1 MNQEKF
7 ASFITQR
14 RKQLNLTQKDIA
26 EKLHVSIS
34 AVSKYERGLSY
45 PDITL
50 LEPLSQILEVTIVD
64 LLKGEISH
72 NDLSIL
78 EASDLFSELISKQRL
93 KEYRRKI
100 LLSDI
105 LYIILLFMTTVTI
118 ILLFVNGIIPLSK
131 LFEVITA
138 AALIFLGILMFKNYR
153 HSIYGA
159 RFKDHFKDW
168 FFFMFLSISWQ

>member
-72 NDLSIL
+72 NDLSSL
-78 EASDLFSELISKQRL
+78 EASELFLELISKQRL

-105 LYIILLFMTTVTI
+105 LYIILLFMTAVTI

-131 LFEVITA
+131 LFEVITI
-138 AALIFLGILMFKNYR
+138 AALIFLGILMYKNYR

-159 RFKDHFKDW
+159 RFKDHFKD
-168 FFFMFLSISWQ
+168 

>member
-72 NDLSIL
+72 NDLSSL

-105 LYIILLFMTTVTI
+105 LYIILLFITAVTI

-138 AALIFLGILMFKNYR
+138 AALIFLGILMLKNYR

-159 RFKDHFKDW
+159 RFKDHFKD
-168 FFFMFLSISWQ
+168 

>member
-72 NDLSIL
+72 NDLSSL
-78 EASDLFSELISKQRL
+78 EASDLFLELISKQRL

-105 LYIILLFMTTVTI
+105 LYIILLFMTAVTI

-138 AALIFLGILMFKNYR
+138 AALIFLGILKFKNYR

-159 RFKDHFKDW
+159 RFKDHFKD
-168 FFFMFLSISWQ
+168 

>member
-72 NDLSIL
+72 NDLSSL

-105 LYIILLFMTTVTI
+105 LYIILLFMTAVTI

-138 AALIFLGILMFKNYR
+138 VALIFLGILMFKNYR

-159 RFKDHFKDW
+159 RFKDHFKD
-168 FFFMFLSISWQ
+168 

>member
-7 ASFITQR
+7 ARFITQR

-64 LLKGEISH
+64 LLKGEISR
-72 NDLSIL
+72 NDLSSL

-105 LYIILLFMTTVTI
+105 LYIILLFITAVTI

-138 AALIFLGILMFKNYR
+138 AALIFLGILMFKNYQ

-159 RFKDHFKDW
+159 RFKDHFKD
-168 FFFMFLSISWQ
+168 

>member
-7 ASFITQR
+7 ARFITQR

-72 NDLSIL
+72 NDLSSL

-105 LYIILLFMTTVTI
+105 LYIILLFMTAVTI

-138 AALIFLGILMFKNYR
+138 VALIFLGILMFKNYR

-159 RFKDHFKDW
+159 RFKDHFKD
-168 FFFMFLSISWQ
+168 

>member
-72 NDLSIL
+72 NDLSSL

-100 LLSDI
+100 LLSDV
-105 LYIILLFMTTVTI
+105 LYIILLFITAVTI

-138 AALIFLGILMFKNYR
+138 VALIFLGILMFKNYQ

-159 RFKDHFKDW
+159 RFKDHFKD
-168 FFFMFLSISWQ
+168 

>member
-7 ASFITQR
+7 ARFITQR

-72 NDLSIL
+72 NDLSSL
-78 EASDLFSELISKQRL
+78 EACDLFSELISKQRL

-105 LYIILLFMTTVTI
+105 LYIILLFITAVTI

-159 RFKDHFKDW
+159 RFKDHFKD
-168 FFFMFLSISWQ
+168 

>member
-72 NDLSIL
+72 NDLSSL

-100 LLSDI
+100 LLSDV
-105 LYIILLFMTTVTI
+105 LYIILLFITAVTI

-138 AALIFLGILMFKNYR
+138 VALIFLGILMFKNYR

-159 RFKDHFKDW
+159 RFKDHFKD
-168 FFFMFLSISWQ
+168 

>member
-72 NDLSIL
+72 NDLSSL

-105 LYIILLFMTTVTI
+105 LYIILLFITAVTI
-118 ILLFVNGIIPLSK
+118 ILLFINGIIPLSK

-138 AALIFLGILMFKNYR
+138 AALIFLVILMFKNYR

-159 RFKDHFKDW
+159 RFKDHFKD
-168 FFFMFLSISWQ
+168 